1 LRGQLLRKEKDEASL
16 YRLCETGFPE
26 CLHSPIFAGFEG
38 FLFCS
43 VGVKARRFPTE
54 AVAQS
59 SGVHPQASLWS
70 LN

>member
-1 LRGQLLRKEKDEASL
+1 MPSFSD
-16 YRLCETGFPE
+16 
-26 CLHSPIFAGFEG
+26 FAGFEG

-54 AVAQS
+54 AS
-59 SGVHPQASLWS
+59 RNRLPLHPQASLWS